1 MDEFTEGE
9 MRERGVLDDTWGW
22 RCHSLRLNTWVEKGH
37 GEAKRLASVLDT
49 LGWRCQGLSD
59 SLTFCLNHVC
69 SPLTGRSLCFPLF
82 KGSEQVNVP
91 GDIPATVTGLSGF
104 LFSLDC
110 HLSSL
115 PWHPRPLRS
124 DPCFHLLPQR
134 LHHLFLGLCAGYT
147 ESLTFPKP

>member
-1 MDEFTEGE
+1 
-9 MRERGVLDDTWGW
+9 MRERGILDDTWGW

-37 GEAKRLASVLDT
+37 GEAKWLASVLDT